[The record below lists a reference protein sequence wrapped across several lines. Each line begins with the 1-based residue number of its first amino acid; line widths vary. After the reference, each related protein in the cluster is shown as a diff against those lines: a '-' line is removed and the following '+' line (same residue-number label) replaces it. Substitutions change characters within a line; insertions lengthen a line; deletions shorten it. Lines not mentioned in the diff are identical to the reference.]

1 MQNPSALDNSHVMQ
15 EGKLRARRIIEGAAF
30 GPEVLKVVM
39 QAFDQAWESVSSNFS
54 PNEHEHAR
62 AELADAMMNVAR
74 EDSADVE
81 RLREAGVRAIALK
94 YPSRFGGLP
103 QTGQNT
109 RSG

>member
-1 MQNPSALDNSHVMQ
+1 M
-15 EGKLRARRIIEGAAF
+15 RARRIIEGAAF

-39 QAFDQAWESVSSNFS
+39 QAFDEAWVSVSGKFT
-54 PNEHEHAR
+54 PDEHEHAR

-74 EDSADVE
+74 EDSADVQ
-81 RLREAGVRAIALK
+81 RLREAGVRAMALK

-109 RSG
+109 KIG

>member
-1 MQNPSALDNSHVMQ
+1 M
-15 EGKLRARRIIEGAAF
+15 RARRIIEGAAF

-39 QAFDQAWESVSSNFS
+39 QAFDEAWESVSGKFRSD
-54 PNEHEHAR
+54 EHEHAR
-62 AELADAMMNVAR
+62 AELADSVMNAAR

-81 RLREAGVRAIALK
+81 RLREAGVRAMALK

-103 QTGQNT
+103 QAGQNT